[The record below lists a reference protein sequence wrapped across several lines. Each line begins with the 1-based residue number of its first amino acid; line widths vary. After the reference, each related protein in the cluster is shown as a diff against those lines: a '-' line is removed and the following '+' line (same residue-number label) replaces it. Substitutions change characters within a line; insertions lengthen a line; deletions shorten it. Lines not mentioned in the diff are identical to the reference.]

1 MIPLH
6 LRLAS
11 SVSFFDRLFK
21 KGDVTASSDVHS
33 DMLPH
38 STSLPDSIRIVV
50 GLGNPGPEYVGTR
63 HNIGFHLVEQVA
75 DDHGL
80 DWKRERKFRSKVA
93 RRGTDLILAKPLT
106 FMNLSGLS
114 VARLARFFKVKPEQV
129 LVVYDDVDL
138 PIGRLRFRASG
149 SAGGHNGVKSV
160 IQSLGGDKFPRL
172 KIGVGAS
179 GGREEMISHVL
190 GHFGEEEREDI
201 RKSLELAAD
210 GVNCALSQGL
220 NAAMN
225 RFNQREKPKKK
236 KAEKPSEDS
245 DENNTDQDN

>member
-1 MIPLH
+1 MIPL
-6 LRLAS
+6 RS
-11 SVSFFDRLFK
+11 SLVLFVSFFDQFFK
-21 KGDVTASSDVHS
+21 KEDVTSSS
-33 DMLPH
+33 SSADMLPH
-38 STSLPDSIRIVV
+38 STDLPDSIRIVV

-80 DWKRERKFRSKVA
+80 DWKRERKFRAKVA
-93 RRGTDLILAKPLT
+93 RRGSDLIFAKPLT

-114 VARLARFFKVKPEQV
+114 VARLAKFYKVKPEQV
-129 LVVYDDVDL
+129 LIVYDDVDL

-179 GGREEMISHVL
+179 GGREQMIDHVL
-190 GHFGEEEREDI
+190 GHFKEEEQEDI
-201 RKSLELAAD
+201 QKSLELAAD
-210 GVNCALSQGL
+210 GVNYALSHGL

-225 RFNQREKPKKK
+225 RFNQRDKSGKNK
-236 KAEKPSEDS
+236 
-245 DENNTDQDN
+245 TDQDQKNSKS